1 MKSLL
6 LLVNALANHR
16 EICPICGPGGA
27 GRPCQQAQRERGTAR
42 HCLFIDASRAQRTR
56 GGRGTVDG
64 MNPLAVDDRGYT
76 MLSSIYGCFPKFE
89 YPNSWMVYGKS
100 ENDMDDVGILHFR
113 KPAYSGIVT
122 MNWESVAEFQWT
134 IEGVKTGDSRCGPD
148 QYAHGCRRYIHS
160 KIPYNSEVDPPKKGF
175 HQQKNYVQ
183 SPWGVYTYQLL
194 SLAPHLILKRSS
206 GNAFLQSKHKSLV
219 VDVEKWGL

>member
-1 MKSLL
+1 MTWMMS
-6 LLVNALANHR
+6 
-16 EICPICGPGGA
+16 
-27 GRPCQQAQRERGTAR
+27 
-42 HCLFIDASRAQRTR
+42 
-56 GGRGTVDG
+56 
-64 MNPLAVDDRGYT
+64 GY
-76 MLSSIYGCFPKFE
+76 P
-89 YPNSWMVYGKS
+89 
-100 ENDMDDVGILHFR
+100 HFR
-113 KPAYSGIVT
+113 KPAYIGIVT

-160 KIPYNSEVDPPKKGF
+160 KIPYHWEVDPPKKGF
-175 HQQKNYVQ
+175 HQQKKYVQ

-219 VDVEKWGL
+219 VDVEKWGLQMGIFWTNSLWDVPTRAPLSFCLGKKRVNWTLLDCR